1 MGLPIGPLLAPGY
14 TSHPVFPIIHGH
26 PRFFKRE
33 ASASADPQYIVPG
46 LPPPLMGHPPIGPLP
61 LGSAPVGPLPLG
73 PLLAPGYTSHPIF
86 PIIGGHPR
94 FFKREASATSSE
106 PYAFKTKVENPKE
119 GTKYQVDVQVD
130 GHGNGQSFQ
139 QVKQTEKV
147 HLTGDDTLFMA
158 QRQINNRNKV
168 YQVQDM
174 LERNMNRNT
183 HPNNMIEN
191 RGFARQGTMDNR
203 DMLSTF
209 KNMKEEGSMNMIRHH
224 QNMMENNGRIEQL
237 MDMDNR
243 LIQTNPVNNREMFHQ
258 RYSLAEQNRLMQEM
272 NDLDRQSNIV
282 MDGRL
287 STESQRMSPRTI
299 NHNIMDQRNRMV
311 SRMPTRTMTR
321 NNEMNRSYI
330 VDNRDLL
337 DQRTT
342 MVNQNMRMQEMSN
355 AQHPINAVEQGQMI
369 GGEMT
374 LTRKVLGQLRAHANT
389 GLKRNSYN

>member
-1 MGLPIGPLLAPGY
+1 MGHPPIGPIPLGSAPMGPLPIGPLLAPGY
-14 TSHPVFPIIHGH
+14 TSHPV
-26 PRFFKRE
+26 
-33 ASASADPQYIVPG
+33 
-46 LPPPLMGHPPIGPLP
+46 
-61 LGSAPVGPLPLG
+61 
-73 PLLAPGYTSHPIF
+73 F

-106 PYAFKTKVENPKE
+106 PYAFKTKVENPLE

-139 QVKQTEKV
+139 QVKQTEQV
-147 HLTGDDTLFMA
+147 HLTDADTLIMA

-191 RGFARQGTMDNR
+191 RGFARQLNMDNR
-203 DMLSTF
+203 DMLNTY

-224 QNMMENNGRIEQL
+224 QNMMKNNGRMEQL
-237 MDMDNR
+237 MDMNNR

-299 NHNIMDQRNRMV
+299 NHNIMGQMV
-311 SRMPTRTMTR
+311 IRMPMTR

-342 MVNQNMRMQEMSN
+342 MGNQNMRMQEMSN
-355 AQHPINAVEQGQMI
+355 AQHPSNAVGQSQMI
-369 GGEMT
+369 GGGEMT
-374 LTRKVLGQLRAHANT
+374 LTRNVLGQLRAHANT

>member
-1 MGLPIGPLLAPGY
+1 MP
-14 TSHPVFPIIHGH
+14 
-26 PRFFKRE
+26 
-33 ASASADPQYIVPG
+33 
-46 LPPPLMGHPPIGPLP
+46 
-61 LGSAPVGPLPLG
+61 
-73 PLLAPGYTSHPIF
+73 
-86 PIIGGHPR
+86 
-94 FFKREASATSSE
+94 
-106 PYAFKTKVENPKE
+106 
-119 GTKYQVDVQVD
+119 
-130 GHGNGQSFQ
+130 
-139 QVKQTEKV
+139 
-147 HLTGDDTLFMA
+147 

-174 LERNMNRNT
+174 LERNTNRNT
-183 HPNNMIEN
+183 HPNNMIDN

-203 DMLSTF
+203 DMLNTF

-287 STESQRMSPRTI
+287 STESQRMSPRAI
-299 NHNIMDQRNRMV
+299 NHNIMGQRNTMMV
-311 SRMPTRTMTR
+311 SRMPMRTMTR

-342 MVNQNMRMQEMSN
+342 MVNQNMRMQEMRN

-374 LTRKVLGQLRAHANT
+374 PTSNVLGQLRAHANT
-389 GLKRNSYN
+389 GLKRNSFN

>member
-1 MGLPIGPLLAPGY
+1 
-14 TSHPVFPIIHGH
+14 
-26 PRFFKRE
+26 
-33 ASASADPQYIVPG
+33 
-46 LPPPLMGHPPIGPLP
+46 
-61 LGSAPVGPLPLG
+61 
-73 PLLAPGYTSHPIF
+73 
-86 PIIGGHPR
+86 
-94 FFKREASATSSE
+94 
-106 PYAFKTKVENPKE
+106 
-119 GTKYQVDVQVD
+119 
-130 GHGNGQSFQ
+130 
-139 QVKQTEKV
+139 
-147 HLTGDDTLFMA
+147 
-158 QRQINNRNKV
+158 
-168 YQVQDM
+168 
-174 LERNMNRNT
+174 
-183 HPNNMIEN
+183 
-191 RGFARQGTMDNR
+191 
-203 DMLSTF
+203 
-209 KNMKEEGSMNMIRHH
+209 
-224 QNMMENNGRIEQL
+224 
-237 MDMDNR
+237 
-243 LIQTNPVNNREMFHQ
+243 
-258 RYSLAEQNRLMQEM
+258 MQEM

>member
-1 MGLPIGPLLAPGY
+1 
-14 TSHPVFPIIHGH
+14 
-26 PRFFKRE
+26 
-33 ASASADPQYIVPG
+33 
-46 LPPPLMGHPPIGPLP
+46 
-61 LGSAPVGPLPLG
+61 
-73 PLLAPGYTSHPIF
+73 
-86 PIIGGHPR
+86 
-94 FFKREASATSSE
+94 
-106 PYAFKTKVENPKE
+106 
-119 GTKYQVDVQVD
+119 
-130 GHGNGQSFQ
+130 
-139 QVKQTEKV
+139 
-147 HLTGDDTLFMA
+147 
-158 QRQINNRNKV
+158 
-168 YQVQDM
+168 M
-174 LERNMNRNT
+174 LERNTNRNT
-183 HPNNMIEN
+183 HPNNVIEN

-203 DMLSTF
+203 DMLNTF
-209 KNMKEEGSMNMIRHH
+209 KNMKEEGSMNMIGHH
-224 QNMMENNGRIEQL
+224 QNMMENNGRLEQR
-237 MDMDNR
+237 MVMDNR
-243 LIQTNPVNNREMFHQ
+243 LIQTNPVNNREMFHL

>member
-46 LPPPLMGHPPIGPLP
+46 MPPPLMGHPPIGPLP

-130 GHGNGQSFQ
+130 GHGNGRSFQ

-183 HPNNMIEN
+183 HPKNMI
-191 RGFARQGTMDNR
+191 
-203 DMLSTF
+203 
-209 KNMKEEGSMNMIRHH
+209 
-224 QNMMENNGRIEQL
+224 ENNGRIEQL

-243 LIQTNPVNNREMFHQ
+243 LIFQTNPVNNREMFHQ
-258 RYSLAEQNRLMQEM
+258 RYSLAKQNRLMQEM
-272 NDLDRQSNIV
+272 NDMDRQSYIV

-342 MVNQNMRMQEMSN
+342 MVNQNMRMQEMRN

-374 LTRKVLGQLRAHANT
+374 PTSNVLGLLRAHANT